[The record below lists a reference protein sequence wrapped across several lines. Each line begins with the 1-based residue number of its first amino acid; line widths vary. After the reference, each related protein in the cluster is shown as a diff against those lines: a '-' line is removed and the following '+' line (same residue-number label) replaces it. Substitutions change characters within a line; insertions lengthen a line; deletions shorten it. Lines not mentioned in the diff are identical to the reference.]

1 MATSATST
9 ISMADD
15 AVPASGTSWT
25 PPPLT
30 SDICSPHPHTQPLP
44 GVFLP
49 KTGFPPGRSLPGG
62 FSPKTGFPPGRTVS
76 SYLASFLSQFQSAS
90 LLRCGLRFTA
100 GSGSGTTNSIS
111 YSKRFC
117 FRSCSVYLVSVM
129 PGLYTIYHISIS
141 LSGSGHGSKIGPL
154 GPPSLAQTKG
164 TAGKP
169 LSRAFQQGNNI
180 D

>member
-44 GVFLP
+44 VFFLP

-129 PGLYTIYHISIS
+129 PGLYTIYHTS
-141 LSGSGHGSKIGPL
+141 LSLSFLHFAVARNSFCFSYSVPCHGSTNL
-154 GPPSLAQTKG
+154 
-164 TAGKP
+164 
-169 LSRAFQQGNNI
+169 LSRT
-180 D
+180 

>member
-44 GVFLP
+44 GGFLP

-129 PGLYTIYHISIS
+129 PGLYTIHHISIS
-141 LSGSGHGSKIGPL
+141 LFRMNTDFLFCFCVMRFGFIFRPVSYL
-154 GPPSLAQTKG
+154 TFCMQT
-164 TAGKP
+164 
-169 LSRAFQQGNNI
+169 FW
-180 D
+180 